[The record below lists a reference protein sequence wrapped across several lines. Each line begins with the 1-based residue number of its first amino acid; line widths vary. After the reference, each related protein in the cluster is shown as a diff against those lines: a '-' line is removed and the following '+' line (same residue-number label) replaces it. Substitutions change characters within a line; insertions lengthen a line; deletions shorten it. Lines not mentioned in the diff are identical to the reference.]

1 MQEFSHVIA
10 DPAGLHARPVASI
23 ASEALKWRSAATV
36 TRDAD
41 AVAASD
47 LMGLMGLDA
56 RCGDTL
62 VVRVEGPDE
71 QEAAAALR
79 RVFTF

>member
-41 AVAASD
+41 AVAASPTSRRPP
-47 LMGLMGLDA
+47 LRSGASSRFSLRAA
-56 RCGDTL
+56 R
-62 VVRVEGPDE
+62 R
-71 QEAAAALR
+71 
-79 RVFTF
+79 